1 MILALAVM
9 TILALIAC
17 ASASLYAKEV
27 QAKDLS
33 TQLFEERGVSS
44 QLRNEKHHEWERAE
58 LAQEQITSLKQEIAD
73 IKSGFKNLI
82 ADELTQDHGTFIK
95 HRSARKP
102 TAETYRILFDLNTNG
117 QEVIDDLV
125 SRFKRSPFVPDSQG
139 GERETSRRL
148 GRAEVIDFILNKVN
162 VANSPN
168 YNEALE
174 IAYMEQNDD

>member
-17 ASASLYAKEV
+17 ALLYAKKV
-27 QAKDLS
+27 QTKDLS
-33 TQLFEERGVSS
+33 NLLFEEKSLSS
-44 QLRNEKHHEWERAE
+44 QLRNEKHHEWERVQV
-58 LAQEQITSLKQEIAD
+58 AQEEIAALRQEIAD
-73 IKSGFKNLI
+73 IKSTFKNLI
-82 ADELTQDHGTFIK
+82 ADDPTQDHGTFIK

-102 TAETYRILFDLNTNG
+102 TAETYRILFDLNANG

-125 SRFKRSPFVPDSQG
+125 SRFKRNPFVSDGNG

-148 GRAEVIDFILNKVN
+148 GRAEVVDFILNKVN

-168 YNEALE
+168 YSESLE

>member
-17 ASASLYAKEV
+17 ASLYAKEV

-33 TQLFEERGVSS
+33 DQLFEEKEVSS

-58 LAQEQITSLKQEIAD
+58 LAQEQITCLKQEIAD
-73 IKSGFKNLI
+73 IKSNFKNLI

-174 IAYMEQNDD
+174 IAYMEQKDD

>member
-1 MILALAVM
+1 MILAFAVM

-17 ASASLYAKEV
+17 ASLYAKEV

-33 TQLFEERGVSS
+33 NQLFEERGVSS

-58 LAQEQITSLKQEIAD
+58 LAQEQITCLKQEIAD
-73 IKSGFKNLI
+73 IKSNFKNLI

-148 GRAEVIDFILNKVN
+148 GRAEVIDFILKKVN

-174 IAYMEQNDD
+174 IAYMEQQNDD

>member
-17 ASASLYAKEV
+17 ASLYAKEV

-33 TQLFEERGVSS
+33 NQLFEERGVSS
-44 QLRNEKHHEWERAE
+44 QLRNEKHHEWERVQV
-58 LAQEQITSLKQEIAD
+58 AQEQITCLKQEIAD
-73 IKSGFKNLI
+73 IKSNFKNLI

-174 IAYMEQNDD
+174 IAYMEQQNDD

>member
-1 MILALAVM
+1 MILALAVI

-17 ASASLYAKEV
+17 ALLHAKEV

-33 TQLFEERGVSS
+33 NQLFEEKGLSS

-58 LAQEQITSLKQEIAD
+58 LAQEQITCLKQEIAD
-73 IKSGFKNLI
+73 IKSDFKNLI
-82 ADELTQDHGTFIK
+82 ADEPTQDHGTFIK

-102 TAETYRILFDLNTNG
+102 TAETYRIIFDLNANG

>member
-17 ASASLYAKEV
+17 ALLHAKEV

-33 TQLFEERGVSS
+33 NQLFEEKRLSS
-44 QLRNEKHHEWERAE
+44 QLRNQKHHEWERVE
-58 LAQEQITSLKQEIAD
+58 LAQEQITCLKQEIAD
-73 IKSGFKNLI
+73 IKNDFKNLI
-82 ADELTQDHGTFIK
+82 ADEPTQDHGTFIK